1 MLDTP
6 GRLRCNSAMPD
17 LIECVEAAY
26 SLEGDEAQWLLGL
39 SRTYDHLFRLAPP
52 PLAFTFECT
61 PTRFTFG
68 QMATCGP
75 AQLQKWALALLHA
88 ARPEA
93 IDRVYRSGE
102 PVGCLSEQV
111 FPAYPEQRQAMQAAT
126 SVLVRDVVGMTGHT
140 GTGAGVS
147 VGAALG
153 MARSPRAHERRQWT
167 LLASHLGAGLRLRR
181 SLQAH
186 QDRPGAAAAAHDSPL
201 AEAVLHPDG
210 RLLHATPAT
219 QEAGIRE
226 RLHHA
231 VRHMDKARSRQGRQD
246 AEASLNAW
254 TALVEGQWSLVD
266 RFEADGRRFV
276 VAMRNDPQHPD
287 PRGLTQRERQVAD
300 CLGRGQNIQTT
311 AYALGLSPSAIVK
324 AADLAQHKLGL
335 ASRLELAAFF
345 SPNGPSARLA
355 DIGLGD
361 EQLLVASEDLVDLAQ
376 LAQLTTAERA
386 VATALLEGATLADI
400 ALKRSTSE
408 RTVANQVQAIYRK
421 LGVGS
426 RLELAMVLQARR

>member
-1 MLDTP
+1 
-6 GRLRCNSAMPD
+6 
-17 LIECVEAAY
+17 
-26 SLEGDEAQWLLGL
+26 
-39 SRTYDHLFRLAPP
+39 
-52 PLAFTFECT
+52 
-61 PTRFTFG
+61 
-68 QMATCGP
+68 
-75 AQLQKWALALLHA
+75 
-88 ARPEA
+88 
-93 IDRVYRSGE
+93 
-102 PVGCLSEQV
+102 
-111 FPAYPEQRQAMQAAT
+111 MQAAT
-126 SVLVRDVVGMTGHT
+126 SILVRDVVGMTGHT

-153 MARSPRAHERRQWT
+153 MERTPRARARHQWT
-167 LLASHLGAGLRLRR
+167 LLASHLAAGLRLRR

-186 QDRPGAAAAAHDSPL
+186 PSTLAHAGQHQDSPL

-219 QEAGIRE
+219 QDASVRE

-231 VRHMDKARSRQGRQD
+231 VRHMDQARTRQGRKHS
-246 AEASLNAW
+246 EASLNAW

-266 RFEADGRRFV
+266 RFESDGRRFV
-276 VAMRNDPQHPD
+276 VAMRNDPAHPD

-355 DIGLGD
+355 DIGLGE
-361 EQLLVASEDLVDLAQ
+361 EQLLVASEDLVDLTQ
-376 LAQLTTAERA
+376 LAQLTAAERE
-386 VATALLEGATLADI
+386 VATALLAGATLADI
-400 ALKRSTSE
+400 ALKRQTSE

-426 RLELAMVLQARR
+426 RLELAMVLQVPR